1 MLFVVAVANLNLIPA
16 VSASGPV
23 TLWLWLIA
31 LSCFFWP
38 QGAAVTE
45 LAQKWPG
52 EGGIYLWAKRSF
64 GEEHGFLAGWCY
76 WLSNVVYLPTVVLS
90 CVGVG
95 VYVFGPTIQKLADSQ
110 AFTGIASLL
119 IILFLLALNVR
130 GLSLGKWISN
140 LGALGT
146 IGGAAMICLLAML
159 TLYHHGSAL
168 HVADLH
174 PDFHDWRLFAAFGT
188 ICYSLI
194 GLDLASIMGDEI
206 RDPKRNLPISILIGG
221 VIAGFIY
228 FGATLSMLIAM
239 PQKEIGVLAGI
250 LQAINVMSARAGL
263 VGVVAPLALLEC
275 VAIVGTASAWF
286 SGAARLPFVA
296 GVDRYLPR
304 IIGRVHPRYHTPYVS
319 LILFAVLS
327 SLLIATSFPGRLG
340 RRGLPHH
347 AGSVRNPPA
356 RAIGIHVSVA
366 AQAHLECGSR
376 PLNANK
382 GYLTAN
388 GAGGLR
394 ATTFVGLIV
403 AFIPSRQVNSIWIF
417 EGKLIVACI
426 DRLWRGP
433 VFLSAST
440 SQGTHL
446 RLSIPIC
453 SPVRNT
459 ARDRASFK
467 TSTSD
472 EHPYIRAPRSYP
484 VLPVGWNPLLC
495 YSRERPPLLRGVDG
509 RMELFFNSKRM
520 SLTVIDFRSSSP
532 GLPRL

>member
-1 MLFVVAVANLNLIPA
+1 MARPIPTGKKKPGLDRVLGRRDLVLLFVVAVANLNLIPA

-95 VYVFGPTIQKLADSQ
+95 VYVAGPRIQKLADSQ

-119 IILFLLALNVR
+119 IILFLLVLNIR

-146 IGGAAMICLLAML
+146 IGGAAMICLLAIL
-159 TLYHHGSAL
+159 TLHHHGSAL
-168 HVADLH
+168 HLTDLH

-221 VIAGFIY
+221 VIAGLIY
-228 FGATLSMLIAM
+228 FGTTLSMLIAM
-239 PQKEIGVLAGI
+239 PQKEIGVLSGI
-250 LQAINVMSARAGL
+250 LQAINVMSTRTGL
-263 VGVVAPLALLEC
+263 IGVVAPLALLEC
-275 VAIVGTASAWF
+275 IAILGTASAWF

-296 GVDRYLPR
+296 GVDRYLPSHHR
-304 IIGRVHPRYHTPYVS
+304 PRPSPLPHPLHQPDPLRHTVIVTNRHQLPRRLRGRS
-319 LILFAVLS
+319 
-327 SLLIATSFPGRLG
+327 
-340 RRGLPHH
+340 LPHH
-347 AGSVRNPPA
+347 AGPGRHPPA
-356 RAIGIHVSVA
+356 PALHLYVPGA
-366 AQAHLECGSR
+366 AQAHLEQEQ
-376 PLNANK
+376 P
-382 GYLTAN
+382 
-388 GAGGLR
+388 
-394 ATTFVGLIV
+394 
-403 AFIPSRQVNSIWIF
+403 
-417 EGKLIVACI
+417 
-426 DRLWRGP
+426 
-433 VFLSAST
+433 T
-440 SQGTHL
+440 SM
-446 RLSIPIC
+446 P
-453 SPVRNT
+453 
-459 ARDRASFK
+459 
-467 TSTSD
+467 TSTTS
-472 EHPYIRAPRSYP
+472 
-484 VLPVGWNPLLC
+484 
-495 YSRERPPLLRGVDG
+495 PPTP
-509 RMELFFNSKRM
+509 
-520 SLTVIDFRSSSP
+520 SLAWW
-532 GLPRL
+532 